1 MRRIRLLIGKQSGQ
15 LAFAV
20 LMGVGTIASSI
31 GLLTTSAYLI
41 SRAALLP
48 PILDLSTAIVG
59 VRFFGISRGVFRYG
73 ERLVSH
79 DLSLRVSGRLRT
91 RMAVALARLLPAG
104 LESTHTGDLLQ
115 RIISDADAWQHVITR
130 VVIPPMVS
138 TLVIAGVFGFASL
151 LLPEAGLVLLA
162 ALLVAGLAL
171 PWLAGRLGRWSESE
185 VGDDRRKLAEATVE
199 VIDGAPE
206 IVAYGREDLFLDEMA
221 EIEDRLEQKAI
232 RTAWVAGLTDALLLL
247 IIGCAEVGMLIVAI
261 PAVTDGRLGGVQ
273 LAVVAML
280 GLVSFEAVQ
289 ELPRAYLSLGASVVA
304 IARVDAV
311 LDAKAP
317 VADAVSPEPM
327 PERPALSMRGIHLQ
341 YASRP
346 TATLSALDLDLP
358 FGSRTALIGES
369 GAGKTSVAHIL
380 LRFRDPDSGQYL
392 VDGVAASRIDPDELR
407 KRVGLVDD
415 RAFIFAAS
423 VRENLLVAAP
433 DAAVE
438 QLEEACRLAGLTGW
452 VQQLPDGIDSLIAES
467 TISGGERRRLAI
479 ARALLADFA
488 VLILDE
494 PTAGLDHATA
504 GAVMADLLAATVG
517 KTVLLITHREE
528 GIEAMDTVAILS
540 SGRIS
545 IPPNDT
551 AAR

>member
-1 MRRIRLLIGKQSGQ
+1 MRRIRLLIGKRSGR

-20 LMGVGTIASSI
+20 LMGVGAIASSI

-48 PILDLSTAIVG
+48 PIVDLSTAIVG
-59 VRFFGISRGVFRYG
+59 VRFFGISRGVFRYA
-73 ERLVSH
+73 ERLISH
-79 DLSLRVSGRLRT
+79 DLSLRVSGHLRT
-91 RMAVALARLLPAG
+91 RMAEALARLLPAG
-104 LESTHTGDLLQ
+104 LEGTHTGDLLQ

-130 VVIPPMVS
+130 VVIPPIVS
-138 TLVIAGVFGFASL
+138 ALVIAGVFTFASL

-162 ALLVAGLAL
+162 ALLVAGIAL

-185 VGDDRRKLAEATVE
+185 VGDDRRRLAEATVE
-199 VIDGAPE
+199 AIDGAPE

-221 EIEDRLEQKAI
+221 EIEDRLEHKAM
-232 RTAWVAGLTDALLLL
+232 RTAWVTGLTDALLLL
-247 IIGCAEVGMLIVAI
+247 IIGFAEVGMLIVAI
-261 PAVTDGRLGGVQ
+261 PAVADGRLGGVQ

-280 GLVSFEAVQ
+280 GIVSFEAVQ
-289 ELPRAYLSLGASVVA
+289 ELPRAYLSLGASVEA
-304 IARVDAV
+304 ITRVDAV
-311 LDAKAP
+311 LDATAP
-317 VADAVSPEPM
+317 VAETVRPEPM
-327 PERPALSMRGIHLQ
+327 PQRPALSLRGIHLQ
-341 YASRP
+341 YASRH
-346 TATLSALDLDLP
+346 TAILRALDLELP
-358 FGSRTALIGES
+358 FGSRTALVGES
-369 GAGKTSVAHIL
+369 GAGKTSVAHLL

-392 VDGVAASRIDPDELR
+392 VDGRAASRIDPDELR

-433 DAAVE
+433 DAGTE
-438 QLEEACRLAGLTGW
+438 RLEGACRLAGLGGW
-452 VQQLPDGIDSLIAES
+452 IEQLPEGIDSRVTES

-494 PTAGLDHATA
+494 PTAGLDQATA
-504 GAVMADLLAATVG
+504 SSVMADILAATVG

-528 GIEAMDTVAILS
+528 EMVAMDAVAILS

-545 IPPNDT
+545 IPPHDT
-551 AAR
+551 LAG

>member
-1 MRRIRLLIGKQSGQ
+1 MRRIHLLIGKQSAQ

-59 VRFFGISRGVFRYG
+59 VRFFGISRGVFRYA

-91 RMAVALARLLPAG
+91 RMAGALAHLLPAG

-130 VVIPPMVS
+130 VVIPPIIS
-138 TLVIAGVFGFASL
+138 TLVIAGVFGFAAL
-151 LLPEAGLVLLA
+151 MLPAAGLVLLA
-162 ALLVAGLAL
+162 ALLTAGLAL

-185 VGDDRRKLAEATVE
+185 VGDERRRLAEATVE
-199 VIDGAPE
+199 AIDGAPE

-221 EIEDRLEQKAI
+221 EIEDRLEEKAI
-232 RTAWVAGLTDALLLL
+232 RTAWVTGLTDALLLL
-247 IIGCAEVGMLIVAI
+247 IVGCAEVGMLLVAI
-261 PAVTDGRLGGVQ
+261 PAVTEGRLAGVQ

-289 ELPRAYLSLGASVVA
+289 ELPRAYLSLGASVEA

-311 LDAKAP
+311 LEAPAP
-317 VADAVSPEPM
+317 VEDPAGPEPM
-327 PERPALSMRGIHLQ
+327 PDRPSLSLRGIQLQYSSRPA
-341 YASRP
+341 P
-346 TATLSALDLDLP
+346 TLAGLDLDLP
-358 FGSRTALIGES
+358 FGSRTALVGVS
-369 GAGKTSVAHIL
+369 GAGKTTVAHLL
-380 LRFRDPDSGQYL
+380 LRFREPDSGQYL
-392 VDGVAASRIDPDELR
+392 VDGIAASQIDPDELR

-415 RAFIFAAS
+415 RAFIFATS

-433 DAAVE
+433 DATTE
-438 QLEEACRLAGLTGW
+438 ELEDACRLAGLTAW
-452 VQQLPDGIDSLIAES
+452 VQALPDGIDSFVSES

-479 ARALLADFA
+479 ARALLAEFSI
-488 VLILDE
+488 LILDE
-494 PTAGLDHATA
+494 PTAGLDQGTA

-517 KTVLLITHREE
+517 RTVLLITHRDE
-528 GIEAMDTVAILS
+528 GIEAMDTVVTLS
-540 SGRIS
+540 SGRNS
-545 IPPNDT
+545 SPPIDSAT
-551 AAR
+551 P

>member
-1 MRRIRLLIGKQSGQ
+1 MRRIHLLIGKRSGQ

-48 PILDLSTAIVG
+48 PIVDLSTAIVG

-79 DLSLRVSGRLRT
+79 DLSLRVSGRLRI
-91 RMAVALARLLPAG
+91 RMAGALARLLPAG

-130 VVIPPMVS
+130 VVIPPMIS

-162 ALLVAGLAL
+162 ALLVAGLVL

-185 VGDDRRKLAEATVE
+185 VGDDRRRLAEATVE

-247 IIGCAEVGMLIVAI
+247 IIGCAEVGMLIVSI

-289 ELPRAYLSLGASVVA
+289 ELPRAYLSLGASVEA

-311 LDAKAP
+311 LEATAP
-317 VADAVSPEPM
+317 VADTVSPEPM
-327 PERPALSMRGIHLQ
+327 PERPALSLRGIHLQ

-346 TATLSALDLDLP
+346 AATLGELDLDLP

-369 GAGKTSVAHIL
+369 GAGKTSVAHLL

-392 VDGVAASRIDPDELR
+392 VDGLAASRIDPDELR

-415 RAFIFAAS
+415 RAFIFATS
-423 VRENLLVAAP
+423 VRENLLVADPHAGT
-433 DAAVE
+433 E
-438 QLEEACRLAGLTGW
+438 RLEEACGLAGLTGW

-494 PTAGLDHATA
+494 PTAGLDQATA
-504 GAVMADLLAATVG
+504 GAVMADILAATVG

-528 GIEAMDTVAILS
+528 GIEAMDTVATLS

-545 IPPNDT
+545 LPPDDT
-551 AAR
+551 VAT